1 MNVKAPLLTSH
12 PIVFRRE
19 GDGGLVTR
27 LRAMESQNG
36 RKFEFPRKI
45 LKRKRKK
52 NVALKLQSL
61 FAEVIAVICTFTLK
75 IVTLWPG
82 VMDTLSSYNEVT
94 TNP

>member
-12 PIVFRRE
+12 PIVFRGE
-19 GDGGLVTR
+19 GDGGLVRR

-45 LKRKRKK
+45 LKRKKK
-52 NVALKLQSL
+52 KTRCVEIANL

-75 IVTLWPG
+75 IVTLWI
-82 VMDTLSSYNEVT
+82 L
-94 TNP
+94 

>member
-1 MNVKAPLLTSH
+1 MGV
-12 PIVFRRE
+12 
-19 GDGGLVTR
+19 LVTR

-36 RKFEFPRKI
+36 RKFEFPRKV

-52 NVALKLQSL
+52 TRCVQ
-61 FAEVIAVICTFTLK
+61 IAKFIRRGYRSNLYFYPKDCY
-75 IVTLWPG
+75 